1 MSEQARLTVD
11 AVIVGLTRPPTL
23 FGVPY
28 QAFILFSAGVVA
40 VFILAS
46 DLRWLLLAAP
56 LYAVLY
62 AVTLKDPRF
71 VDVFLVI
78 ASKTPTTPN
87 RSYWGAN
94 SFSP

>member
-1 MSEQARLTVD
+1 MADRAQLTVD

-28 QAFILFSAGVVA
+28 QAFILFAAAVVA

-56 LYAVLY
+56 IYAGLY

-78 ASKTPTTPN
+78 AARTPTTPN